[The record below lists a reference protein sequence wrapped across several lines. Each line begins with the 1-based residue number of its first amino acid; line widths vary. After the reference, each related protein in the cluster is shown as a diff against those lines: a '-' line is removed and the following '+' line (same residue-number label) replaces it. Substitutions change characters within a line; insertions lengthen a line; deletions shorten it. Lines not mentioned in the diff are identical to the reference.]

1 MRIISG
7 KAKGTKLNTIE
18 GQATRPT
25 LDRVKE
31 SLFNIIQNE
40 IKESTFID
48 LFAGSGAI
56 GLEAASR
63 GANKVILCDKSKEAI
78 KIIKKNIEKTHLEE
92 KTEIYQ
98 LDYQEL
104 LENKNK
110 QKIDI
115 IYIDPPYKSDYIKK
129 SIEIIIKQKL
139 VNDQSKII
147 IETDEEERVL
157 KEIEEMPIQ
166 IIDRRKYGRARI
178 IILTIITEWVICKP

>member
-1 MRIISG
+1 M
-7 KAKGTKLNTIE
+7 E
-18 GQATRPT
+18 QY
-25 LDRVKE
+25 
-31 SLFNIIQNE
+31 
-40 IKESTFID
+40 
-48 LFAGSGAI
+48 
-56 GLEAASR
+56 GLEALSR
-63 GANKVILCDKSKEAI
+63 GAEKAILCDKSKEAI

-104 LENKNK
+104 LENKIK

-178 IILTIITEWVICKP
+178 IILTIITE